1 MGINIEIVVTFHRIL
16 SDNGRHILVMAFE
29 RISRTCPTTNP
40 CSVVRQPR
48 HISRCLRKSRE
59 ECIVLALT
67 GLFRFTIH
75 QVGISSDFDEIG
87 NACGKVDCG
96 VILSIFE
103 STHSTRLIYKIQ
115 SHVISSFLCT
125 SGHREIMC
133 LYYGRT
139 EHIVLPIEI
148 GILGVTDI
156 IPIEVD
162 LILGVL
168 LSGSGV
174 LPGQICQLHIFCRIG
189 NPVVEFGRC
198 MQTNIPMITNAHLI
212 SHGTL
217 LGSNENNTVGGS
229 CSVNGCRSSIFQNG
243 NTLDHTGVEVGHTT
257 RYAIDQDQRI

>member
-1 MGINIEIVVTFHRIL
+1 
-16 SDNGRHILVMAFE
+16 
-29 RISRTCPTTNP
+29 
-40 CSVVRQPR
+40 
-48 HISRCLRKSRE
+48 
-59 ECIVLALT
+59 
-67 GLFRFTIH
+67 
-75 QVGISSDFDEIG
+75 
-87 NACGKVDCG
+87 
-96 VILSIFE
+96 
-103 STHSTRLIYKIQ
+103 
-115 SHVISSFLCT
+115 
-125 SGHREIMC
+125 MC
-133 LYYGRT
+133 LHYGRT

-229 CSVNGCRSSIFQNG
+229 CSVNGCRSSIFQYRHRFDIFRIQHVEA
-243 NTLDHTGVEVGHTT
+243 TLYVINQDKRRDIGTIASV
-257 RYAIDQDQRI
+257 AILDTY